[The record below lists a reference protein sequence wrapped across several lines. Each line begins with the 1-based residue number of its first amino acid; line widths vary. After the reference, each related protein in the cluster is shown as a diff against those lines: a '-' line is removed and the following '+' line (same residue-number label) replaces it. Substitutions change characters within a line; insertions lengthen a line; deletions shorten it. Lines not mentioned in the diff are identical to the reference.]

1 MKLRSPRL
9 NSRQG
14 FTLIEIMIALIILS
28 GLSVL
33 IGQSVRSGLDS
44 KKRIQRQ
51 IDDESAVRDTVRLMA
66 SDFGAAYH
74 HRDLA
79 IKLYNQVLEAR
90 KRKATGQGDPGAS
103 PAPGGVAP
111 VPTPVPTPNPN
122 LPPDPLAM
130 ATPFPSPK
138 PRSQFI
144 GEADRVAFTVSNH
157 VRRFVDAKE
166 SDLAEVG
173 YSIRSC
179 GADEGVEGRK
189 KSQGNYR
196 TTCLVRRESSL
207 VDEDPT
213 TGGTETILLLYVAEF
228 KLRYIA
234 RDRTEPLETWH
245 SKQGDETSGRFP
257 DAVEIQLTVHDK
269 EDPNSK
275 PIKMNYVA
283 PIRFPNNPEKKTA
296 DSTNGAQGAN
306 PNASPTPARQF

>member
-1 MKLRSPRL
+1 MNHRR
-9 NSRQG
+9 G

-66 SDFGAAYH
+66 SDIAAAYH

-79 IKLYNQVLEAR
+79 IKLYNQVIEAR
-90 KRKATGQGDPGAS
+90 KRKASGQADPNS
-103 PAPGGVAP
+103 TPPPGGVAP
-111 VPTPVPTPNPN
+111 VPTPLPTANPN
-122 LPPDPLAM
+122 LPPDPLAN

-144 GEADRVAFTVSNH
+144 GETDRVAFTVSNH

-166 SDLAEVG
+166 SDLAEIG

-179 GADEGVEGRK
+179 GAEEGVEGRR
-189 KSQGNYR
+189 KSQGSYR

-213 TGGTETILLLYVAEF
+213 TGGTETILLLYVSEF

-234 RDRTEPLETWH
+234 RDRTEPLETWN
-245 SKQGDETSGRFP
+245 SRQGDETSGRFP

-269 EDPNSK
+269 EDPNSRQ
-275 PIKMNYVA
+275 IKMNYVA
-283 PIRFPNNPEKKTA
+283 PIRFPNNPDKKTA
-296 DSTNGAQGAN
+296 ENANGGQGAATGSN